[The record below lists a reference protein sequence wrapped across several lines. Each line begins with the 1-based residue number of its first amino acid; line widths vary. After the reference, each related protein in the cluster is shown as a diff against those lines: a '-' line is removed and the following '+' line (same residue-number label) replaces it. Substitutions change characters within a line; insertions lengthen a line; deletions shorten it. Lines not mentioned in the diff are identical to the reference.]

1 VTVLQLRPGL
11 PASDSGQRWRD
22 GDTRWVCR
30 TDLFTPEQYAVT
42 ALDDDTTPAEFIHRH
57 HYAGV
62 YVAAKLRY
70 GLIDQ
75 DTGDLAGVAVMS
87 VPAQKKV
94 LTTPF
99 PGLRPYTQSLELG
112 RFVLLD
118 QVGFNG
124 ETWFL
129 NHAFREY
136 AAAAGIRGVVSFSDP
151 VARTTAAGETVFLG
165 HIGGIY
171 QASNARYCGRSTPRT
186 LCLLPDG
193 TVLSARALQK
203 VRKLECGHDYV
214 ERVLVGHG
222 ARPRLDG
229 QDPRR
234 WLREALDAAC
244 VRRARHP
251 GNHRYCFLL
260 GDRAERRRTEL
271 ALPAGPYPKR
281 RPPTQEAA

>member
-1 VTVLQLRPGL
+1 
-11 PASDSGQRWRD
+11 
-22 GDTRWVCR
+22 
-30 TDLFTPEQYAVT
+30 
-42 ALDDDTTPAEFIHRH
+42 
-57 HYAGV
+57 
-62 YVAAKLRY
+62 
-70 GLIDQ
+70 
-75 DTGDLAGVAVMS
+75 
-87 VPAQKKV
+87 
-94 LTTPF
+94 
-99 PGLRPYTQSLELG
+99 
-112 RFVLLD
+112 
-118 QVGFNG
+118 VGFNG

-251 GNHRYCFLL
+251 GNHRV
-260 GDRAERRRTEL
+260 G
-271 ALPAGPYPKR
+271 PAGPSVS
-281 RPPTQEAA
+281 EAASPDPGGSVTHGWT